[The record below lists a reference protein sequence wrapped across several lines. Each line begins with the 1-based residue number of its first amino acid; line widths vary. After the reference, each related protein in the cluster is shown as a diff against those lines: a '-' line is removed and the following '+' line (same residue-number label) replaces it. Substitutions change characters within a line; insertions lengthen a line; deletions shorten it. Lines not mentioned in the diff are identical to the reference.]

1 MACLSA
7 ILAFLSLF
15 LIFWLVFS
23 LSRSAIIETQQG
35 RVAEQDL
42 TAQSL
47 REMLRDKEK
56 EIEGIVK
63 DLRKQQA
70 DGHR

>member
-1 MACLSA
+1 M
-7 ILAFLSLF
+7 
-15 LIFWLVFS
+15 
-23 LSRSAIIETQQG
+23 
-35 RVAEQDL
+35 AEQEL

>member
-1 MACLSA
+1 MQFLSA
-7 ILAFLSLF
+7 ISAFPSLF

-23 LSRSAIIETQQG
+23 LSRSTIIETQQG
-35 RVAEQDL
+35 RVAEQEL
-42 TAQSL
+42 STQSL
-47 REMLRDKEK
+47 KELFREKEK